1 MLLCEWE
8 WLVSGR
14 LNARTSLTR
23 TDNELQQWLNL
34 LRCELQS
41 RSLSPI
47 CSPGPLQTHCHAWDT
62 SQIPRSV
69 GSGHSTEL

>member
-1 MLLCEWE
+1 MLLYEWE
-8 WLVSGR
+8 WLEQ
-14 LNARTSLTR
+14 SLER
-23 TDNELQQWLNL
+23 PDLVDEKRYELQQWLNL